1 MTPLS
6 IIFLPPTK
14 RKQPLSFPRDP
25 LGFICCEMAR
35 LPRKVKIQWVARKKA
50 QARGVLLLQRCE
62 ELLRQRIE
70 KLREEV
76 GKIRTANHEMNIR
89 IILHELILERRSVA
103 DVPTGVLLDVTA
115 LAEQRLMLLTD
126 ESVNF
131 PRGLGAEPRD

>member
-1 MTPLS
+1 
-6 IIFLPPTK
+6 
-14 RKQPLSFPRDP
+14 
-25 LGFICCEMAR
+25 MAR

-50 QARGVLLLQRCE
+50 QARGVLLLQRYE

>member
-1 MTPLS
+1 
-6 IIFLPPTK
+6 
-14 RKQPLSFPRDP
+14 
-25 LGFICCEMAR
+25 MAR

-50 QARGVLLLQRCE
+50 QARGVL
-62 ELLRQRIE
+62 LLRQRIE

-115 LAEQRLMLLTD
+115 LAEQRLMLLT
-126 ESVNF
+126 EGVNF
-131 PRGLGAEPRD
+131 PRGQGAEPRH